1 MTVANDIT
9 RSVDLLRGGII
20 VGLCVDEIARLEVVD
35 SHLDGERLVNPE
47 VLAIHGYHKLG
58 CGHICIGGDDTHR
71 GGIAGAGLDLLTV
84 RDGLIGNGETEIDK
98 VVARRE
104 GGNLASGGNCLTV
117 LLETSGND
125 FRIESQRRLG
135 VVVAIIILVVVVVT
149 VVVVVVVVVT
159 VVATLVS
166 GGGGSGSGGV
176 ICSTLVISV
185 VISGAVVLIAGRNC
199 EGLASQQRNEKDE
212 RRQNS

>member
-9 RSVDLLRGGII
+9 RSVDLLRGGIV
-20 VGLCVDEIARLEVVD
+20 VGLCVDEIARLEMVD

-135 VVVAIIILVVVVVT
+135 VIVAIIILVVVT
-149 VVVVVVVVVT
+149 VVVVVVVT

-166 GGGGSGSGGV
+166 GGGGGGGV

>member
-135 VVVAIIILVVVVVT
+135 VIVAIIILVVVT
-149 VVVVVVVVVT
+149 VVVVVVVT

-166 GGGGSGSGGV
+166 GGGGGV

>member
-9 RSVDLLRGGII
+9 RSVDLLRGGIV
-20 VGLCVDEIARLEVVD
+20 VGLCVDEIARLEMVD

-135 VVVAIIILVVVVVT
+135 VIVAIIILVVVT
-149 VVVVVVVVVT
+149 VVVVVVVT

-166 GGGGSGSGGV
+166 GGGGGGV

>member
-9 RSVDLLRGGII
+9 RSVDLLRGGIV
-20 VGLCVDEIARLEVVD
+20 VGLCVDEIARLEMVD

-47 VLAIHGYHKLG
+47 VLAIHGYYKLG

-135 VVVAIIILVVVVVT
+135 VIVAIIILVVVT
-149 VVVVVVVVVT
+149 VVVVVVVT

-166 GGGGSGSGGV
+166 GGGGGV